1 MQIVL
6 CPGAAT
12 ALPALFSLHL
22 LHLQGFAGDGFAV
35 E

>member
-12 ALPALFSLHL
+12 VFPALFSLHL
-22 LHLQGFAGDGFAV
+22 IHPHGFAG